1 MPSPFP
7 GMDPYLEGAL
17 WPDVHHRLAT
27 EISRRLTPRLRPRY
41 VARIE
46 VAIIQDISYAS
57 EITVSY
63 PDVAVLRSKRSSVL
77 HDGREATS
85 AYNAHATATPWGT
98 IPPAPLVME
107 APEAFRFRQATVE
120 VRHADDN
127 LLISAIEIIS
137 PANKREPGLT
147 DYQQKRR
154 RLYQTGVH
162 LLEIDLI
169 RRGNRPTNLPQ
180 APHSSYLVTL
190 TRSHSRMIEL
200 WPIRLQDP
208 LPVLPVPL
216 AAPDVD
222 VPLELD
228 EILATIYDEAAYDL
242 SIDYSA
248 PPPPPELSA
257 EDAAWMRSILETVA
271 TP

>member
-1 MPSPFP
+1 
-7 GMDPYLEGAL
+7 MDPYLEGRL

-27 EISRRLTPRLRPRY
+27 EISRRLTPRLRPCY

-46 VAIIQDISYAS
+46 VAIIQDVSYAS

-63 PDVAVLRSKRSSVL
+63 LHVAVLRSKRSSGL

-85 AYNAHATATPWGT
+85 AYNGHATATPWGT

-107 APEAFRFRQATVE
+107 ASEAFRFKQATVE
-120 VRHADDN
+120 VRRTDDN
-127 LLISAIEIIS
+127 QLITAIEIIS

-147 DYQQKRR
+147 DYQRKRQ

-169 RRGNRPTNLPQ
+169 RRGARPTNLPQ
-180 APHSSYLVTL
+180 APQTSYLVTL
-190 TRSHSRMIEL
+190 TRSHNRMIEL
-200 WPIRLQDP
+200 WPICLQDP
-208 LPVLPVPL
+208 LPMLPVPL
-216 AAPDVD
+216 SAPDVD

-248 PPPPPELSA
+248 SPPPPEFSV
-257 EDAAWMRSILETVA
+257 EDAAWMRSVLETIP

>member
-1 MPSPFP
+1 
-7 GMDPYLEGAL
+7 MDPYLEGRL

-46 VAIIQDISYAS
+46 VAIIQDVSYAS
-57 EITVSY
+57 EITIAY
-63 PDVAVLRSKRSSVL
+63 PDVAVLRSKHASVL
-77 HDGREATS
+77 HDGRETAS
-85 AYNAHATATPWGT
+85 AYNVHATPTPWGT

-107 APEAFRFRQATVE
+107 APDAFRFKQATVE
-120 VRHADDN
+120 VRRADDN
-127 LLISAIEIIS
+127 QLITAIEIIS
-137 PANKREPGLT
+137 PANKRDPGLT
-147 DYQQKRR
+147 EYQRKRQ

-169 RRGNRPTNLPQ
+169 RRGARPTNLPQ
-180 APHSSYLVTL
+180 APQTSYLVTL
-190 TRSHSRMIEL
+190 TRSHNRMIEL

-208 LPVLPVPL
+208 LPMLPVPL
-216 AAPDVD
+216 SAPDVD

-228 EILATIYDEAAYDL
+228 EILAAIYDEAAYDL

-248 PPPPPELSA
+248 PPPPPLLSD
-257 EDAAWMRSILETVA
+257 EDASWMKSLLEKAA

>member
-1 MPSPFP
+1 
-7 GMDPYLEGAL
+7 MDPYLEGRL

-46 VAIIQDISYAS
+46 VAIIQDVSYAS
-57 EITVSY
+57 EITIAY
-63 PDVAVLRSKRSSVL
+63 PDVAVLRSKHANVL
-77 HDGREATS
+77 HDGREATG
-85 AYNAHATATPWGT
+85 AYNAQATITPWGT

-107 APEAFRFRQATVE
+107 APEAFRFKQATVE
-120 VRHADDN
+120 VRRADDN
-127 LLISAIEIIS
+127 QLITAIEIIS
-137 PANKREPGLT
+137 PANKLEPGLT
-147 DYQQKRR
+147 DYQQKRK

-162 LLEIDLI
+162 LLEIDLV
-169 RRGNRPTNLPQ
+169 RRGVRPTRLPQ
-180 APHSSYLVTL
+180 APQTSYLVTL
-190 TRSHSRMIEL
+190 TRSHNHMIEL

-216 AAPDVD
+216 SAPDLD

-228 EILATIYDEAAYDL
+228 EILAAIYDEAAYDL

-257 EDAAWMRSILETVA
+257 EEAAWMRSILEIIPA
-271 TP
+271 S

>member
-7 GMDPYLEGAL
+7 GMDPYLEGKL

-27 EISRRLTPRLRPRY
+27 EISRKLTPRLRPRY

-46 VAIIQDISYAS
+46 VAILQDVSYVS
-57 EITVSY
+57 EITITY
-63 PDVAVLRSKRSSVL
+63 PDVAVLRSKHVGVL
-77 HDGREATS
+77 YDSREATS
-85 AYNAHATATPWGT
+85 AYGTQPTLTPWGT
-98 IPPAPLVME
+98 IPPAPLVIE

-120 VRHADDN
+120 VRRADDSQ
-127 LLISAIEIIS
+127 LITAIEIIS

-147 DYQQKRR
+147 DYQQKRK
-154 RLYQTGVH
+154 RLYQAGVH

-169 RRGNRPTNLPQ
+169 RRGTRPTNLPQ
-180 APHSSYLVTL
+180 APQTSYLVTL
-190 TRSHSRMIEL
+190 TRSHARMIEL
-200 WPIRLQDP
+200 WPIRLHDP
-208 LPVLPVPL
+208 LPILPVPL
-216 AAPDVD
+216 SASDAD

-228 EILATIYDEAAYDL
+228 EILATTYEEAAYDL

-248 PPPPPELSA
+248 PPPPPPLAE
-257 EDAAWMRSILETVA
+257 EDATWMKTLLEKTL